1 MDELQKKALVEFKA
15 RMRRVAEK
23 NNDEFKVTMTLDE
36 KGHHI
41 EVVETADGH
50 TFLTSTGA
58 DVFAAI
64 EAALKEL
71 PGALESWGYT
81 NAN

>member
-1 MDELQKKALVEFKA
+1 MDELQKRALFEFKA

-23 NNDEFKVTMTLDE
+23 NNDEFKVTVTLDE
-36 KGHHI
+36 KGHRI

-50 TFLTSTGA
+50 TFLTATGA
-58 DVFAAI
+58 DVLAAI

-71 PGALESWGYT
+71 PGALESWGYVD
-81 NAN
+81 AD